1 MGEKPKQ
8 ELLRGKLGESLSEN
22 LARLQELYSSP
33 VNGDVVT
40 RPFECGEVR
49 CALVYLQ
56 GMGVEKDLRKAAGY
70 FSEAAE
76 RGEPQAM
83 NNLGVMYLNG
93 EGVQKDEKA
102 AEELL
107 RKSCAVVVFFI
118 HIIHFL

>member
-56 GMGVEKDLRKAAGY
+56 GMAGEKSIDQFVLQPLQRADTALGERPLETLRERVLTVG
-70 FSEAAE
+70 EAETCELVQEAN
-76 RGEPQAM
+76 RG
-83 NNLGVMYLNG
+83 N
-93 EGVQKDEKA
+93 
-102 AEELL
+102 
-107 RKSCAVVVFFI
+107 
-118 HIIHFL
+118 